1 MFSSRE
7 RGEGAAAIAELKVHP
22 SSNYLCQGCAS
33 LTLSPRPEP
42 SITPS
47 AAGGCAD
54 GSSHLHAQPGRAS
67 PLRSEVGSVVW
78 APWHRPP
85 AQIPSPALLN
95 AAHGVWGDP
104 WQRQSWL
111 SVPSHPSQNRQ
122 PLSRGEARREERK
135 GTRSRGGHGGLKEA
149 NKKNKTTERLL
160 HSPRLN
166 YKPVY

>member
-85 AQIPSPALLN
+85 AQIPSPALWHRPPARIPSPALLN
-95 AAHGVWGDP
+95 AAHGVWRDP

-135 GTRSRGGHGGLKEA
+135 GT
-149 NKKNKTTERLL
+149 
-160 HSPRLN
+160 
-166 YKPVY
+166 